1 MKWKTAKSS
10 LLCQPG
16 WLDWIAKK
24 CYFAPIIVIDRDWTT
39 KNAKT
44 KTKSQPQ
51 QQLIHLKKER
61 KRKAL
66 HWEQIKGK
74 LLTEWKKHMLGKRI
88 RSVGFD

>member
-39 KNAKT
+39 KNAKNKNKKPT
-44 KTKSQPQ
+44 PATTNS
-51 QQLIHLKKER
+51 LKKR
-61 KRKAL
+61 KKKKSITLRTDQGQVIDWMEKA
-66 HWEQIKGK
+66 H
-74 LLTEWKKHMLGKRI
+74 
-88 RSVGFD
+88 VG